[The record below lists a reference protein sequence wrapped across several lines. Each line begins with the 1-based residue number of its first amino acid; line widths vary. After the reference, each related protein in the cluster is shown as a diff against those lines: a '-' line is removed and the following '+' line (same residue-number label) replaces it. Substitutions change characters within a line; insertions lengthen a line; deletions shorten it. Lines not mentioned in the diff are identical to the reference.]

1 MPSFYEKDYKKGVGG
16 FPPPKP
22 ENIIQKNIRGAELI
36 LCSCGTYSQK
46 RNLCNHLKSKRH
58 QLLLQEA
65 TKQIFHSKN

>member
-1 MPSFYEKDYKKGVGG
+1 M
-16 FPPPKP
+16 PKP

-58 QLLLQEA
+58 QLLLEEA